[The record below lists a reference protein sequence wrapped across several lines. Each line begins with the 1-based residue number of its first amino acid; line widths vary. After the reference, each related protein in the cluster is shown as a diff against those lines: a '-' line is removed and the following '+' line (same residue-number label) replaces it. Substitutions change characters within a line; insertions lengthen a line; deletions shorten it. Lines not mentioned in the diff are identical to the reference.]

1 MPGKKRRKYAVRTP
15 FRQKGGIRAQFSGHG
30 RQLFH
35 ATCGRTWWSR
45 RWIDALERFRLGA
58 RLGRGRSYAVGGQ
71 VAELQIEPGLVN
83 AVVQGT
89 EREPYRCF
97 IRFRMVEGETKRR
110 LLDGLRGN
118 PMLVAR
124 LLVGD
129 LPYEVEERFAEVGVP
144 LFPRREDDI
153 WSQCGCPDYVNPC
166 KHLAAVYY
174 LLGEAVAKNPLLLL
188 AVRGIGREEL
198 AGCGNA
204 VPETVVPSVAE
215 KGGPWTAD
223 AFYGAARTT
232 PGDDAASGKPAEGEP
247 APLLARLGPLPFWRG
262 QERFMPALETVYTRA
277 APRGF
282 AAWTG
287 ETLDLRREDEK
298 IVVTGA
304 PLRQMPAKL
313 RTDSSWF

>member
-1 MPGKKRRKYAVRTP
+1 MPGKKRRKYAARTP
-15 FRQKGGIRAQFSGHG
+15 FRQRGGIRAQFAGHG
-30 RQLFH
+30 GQMFR

-97 IRFRMVEGETKRR
+97 LRFRMVEGETKRR
-110 LLDGLRGN
+110 LLAELRSN

-129 LPYEVEERFAEVGVP
+129 LPCEVEERFVEAGVP

-166 KHLAAVYY
+166 KHLAAIYY

-198 AGCGNA
+198 TGCGNA
-204 VPETVVPSVAE
+204 VPETHAPPSTG
-215 KGGPWTAD
+215 KDGPWTAES
-223 AFYGAARTT
+223 FYGTAWT
-232 PGDDAASGKPAEGEP
+232 PDGEGVAGKPAEGGA

-262 QERFMPALETVYTRA
+262 QERFMPSLETVYARA

>member
-1 MPGKKRRKYAVRTP
+1 MPGKKGRKYAARMP
-15 FRQKGGIRAQFSGHG
+15 FLQKGGIRAQFSGRG
-30 RQLFH
+30 QQMFR

-97 IRFRMVEGETKRR
+97 IRFRMAEGEVKQRLVAELRR
-110 LLDGLRGN
+110 N

-129 LPYEVEERFAEVGVP
+129 LPYEVEERFLEAGVP
-144 LFPRREDDI
+144 LFPQREDDI
-153 WSQCGCPDYVNPC
+153 WSQCGCPDYANPC
-166 KHLAAVYY
+166 KHLAAVYC

-188 AVRGIGREEL
+188 SVRGIDRNEL
-198 AGCGNA
+198 AGE
-204 VPETVVPSVAE
+204 ETAIPVDAAAPVAAAQ
-215 KGGPWTAD
+215 GPWTAE
-223 AFYGAARTT
+223 AFYGSPRMS
-232 PGDDAASGKPAEGEP
+232 DEDAAVGKPSSGVS

-262 QERFMPALETVYTRA
+262 QERFMPALETVYARA
-277 APRGF
+277 AQRGL

-304 PLRQMPAKL
+304 PLRQTSAKL
-313 RTDSSWF
+313 RADSSWL

>member
-15 FRQKGGIRAQFSGHG
+15 FLQKGGIRAQFSGRG
-30 RQLFH
+30 MQLFR

-58 RLGRGRSYAVGGQ
+58 RLGRGRSYAVSGQ

-97 IRFRMVEGETKRR
+97 IRFRMVEGEVKHRLFAELRR
-110 LLDGLRGN
+110 N
-118 PMLVAR
+118 PMLIAR

-129 LPYEVEERFAEVGVP
+129 LPYEVEERFIEAGVP
-144 LFPRREDDI
+144 LFPQREDDI

-188 AVRGIGREEL
+188 AIRGIEREEL
-198 AGCGNA
+198 AGC
-204 VPETVVPSVAE
+204 ETAMPVATAPVAAADE
-215 KGGPWTAD
+215 PWTAE
-223 AFYGAARTT
+223 AFFGTARTPDNT
-232 PGDDAASGKPAEGEP
+232 PAVGKPAEGEP
-247 APLLARLGPLPFWRG
+247 SPLLARLGPLPFWRG
-262 QERFMPALETVYTRA
+262 QERFLPALETVYTRA
-277 APRGF
+277 APRGL

-304 PLRQMPAKL
+304 PLRQTPAKL
-313 RTDSSWF
+313 RTDSSWL

>member
-1 MPGKKRRKYAVRTP
+1 MPGKKRRKYAARTP

-30 RQLFH
+30 RQLFR

-71 VAELQIEPGLVN
+71 VADLQIEPGLVN
-83 AVVQGT
+83 AVVQGSET
-89 EREPYRCF
+89 EPYRCF
-97 IRFRMVEGETKRR
+97 IRFRMVEGETKRC
-110 LLDGLRGN
+110 LLDALRGN

-129 LPYEVEERFAEVGVP
+129 LPYEVEERFIEAGLP
-144 LFPRREDDI
+144 LFPQRENDI

-188 AVRGIGREEL
+188 AIRGIGREEL
-198 AGCGNA
+198 AGRGNA
-204 VPETVVPSVAE
+204 VPVPDAPSVAAGE
-215 KGGPWTAD
+215 GPWTAE
-223 AFYGAARTT
+223 AFYGTART
-232 PGDDAASGKPAEGEP
+232 PGKEAAAGKPVEGEP

-262 QERFMPALETVYTRA
+262 QERFLPSLETVYARA
-277 APRGF
+277 APRGL

-304 PLRQMPAKL
+304 PLRRTPAKL
-313 RTDSSWF
+313 RTDSSWL